1 MSTPD
6 QTTRDSPA
14 EPTRPAGG
22 ITVRAAEI
30 VVASFLLALGA
41 LVVFDSRR
49 LGASWGSDG
58 PEAGYF
64 PFYIGLIIC
73 LASLAILVQAIL
85 DRDGRGRKLFVE
97 WQPLRQVLSVL
108 LPATLFVLAIQVVGL
123 YVAAALY
130 IAGFMLWLGNYSVAK
145 SALLGVAVSAVAFV
159 TFEIWFQVPL
169 YKGAFNPLGFL
180 GY

>member
-1 MSTPD
+1 MSSPD
-6 QTTRDSPA
+6 PITNDPPA
-14 EPTRPAGG
+14 EAVHAESG

-30 VVASFLLALGA
+30 VVAALLLALGA

-73 LASLAILVQAIL
+73 LASVGVLVQAIR
-85 DRDGRGRKLFVE
+85 DRDGRGGRIFVA
-97 WQPLRQVLSVL
+97 WQPLRQVLSML
-108 LPATLFVLAIQVVGL
+108 LPAALFVLGIQLIGI
-123 YVAAALY
+123 YVAAAVY
-130 IAGFMLWLGNYSVAK
+130 IAGFMVWLGNYGLAR
-145 SALLGVAVSAVAFV
+145 SALLGAIVSVLAFV

-169 YKGAFNPLGFL
+169 YKGAFNALGFL